1 MKTDARAGRAF
12 MTIGEVLGRLREE
25 FPDISIS
32 KIRFLETEG
41 LLEPERTPSGY
52 RKFYEQD
59 LMRLRDILRLQR
71 DHFMPLKVIRKRLER
86 SEATAPGEPP
96 GDSEIEENAP
106 ALALAEEEPEDLV
119 AGLMLSFEELVAS
132 SGLKV
137 DQLRELEE
145 YGLIGANRPDGMVH
159 YDEDDLMVAKIARD
173 FGKYGI
179 QPRHM
184 KMYGHFADRESGL
197 FEQAL
202 LPSGRTGGNDSQRR
216 LAQSLNDLAK
226 LSKRLRHLLLRA
238 KLRKHLQ

>member
-1 MKTDARAGRAF
+1 MKADAQAGRAF
-12 MTIGEVLGRLREE
+12 MTIGDVLRELREE

-59 LMRLRDILRLQR
+59 LSRLRDILRLQR

-86 SEATAPGEPP
+86 SETAALVEQ
-96 GDSEIEENAP
+96 SEDPEIQEKAP

-132 SGLKV
+132 SGLKR
-137 DQLRELEE
+137 DQIRELEE
-145 YGLIGANRPDGMVH
+145 YGLIGTNRLDGRGH
-159 YDEDDLMVAKIARD
+159 YDEEDLMVAKIARD

-184 KMYGHFADRESGL
+184 KMYGHFAERESGL

-202 LPSGRTGGNDSQRR
+202 LPFGRTGGNESHRR

-238 KLRKHLQ
+238 KLRKHLG